1 MIVTS
6 RNERDAVPHIDSL
19 HALDWLNFSL
29 AALLTGSGPFV
40 AVKLADRGWMASDI
54 GLILTAGGLASL
66 FTQVPAGE
74 LIDMSR
80 SKRAL
85 LGLAT
90 GAVILGVLVFGL
102 RPDSPPIFGSA
113 VIPGMAGS
121 ILGPG
126 IAAVTLGLVGREA
139 LPGRL
144 GRNQRLA
151 SLGGLAATAITGIVG
166 YALSIEDIFL
176 VTAASALTQRD
187 SMRPRWHLLGWIR

>member
-102 RPDSPPIFGSA
+102 RPDSPPPSSA
-113 VIPGMAGS
+113 RLSSRAWPAAF
-121 ILGPG
+121 LGPG
-126 IAAVTLGLVGREA
+126 S
-139 LPGRL
+139 PP
-144 GRNQRLA
+144 
-151 SLGGLAATAITGIVG
+151 S
-166 YALSIEDIFL
+166 
-176 VTAASALTQRD
+176 
-187 SMRPRWHLLGWIR
+187 LLGWLGGKPCLVGSAAISASHPWVALRQPPSRALSVMPCPLKIFSL

>member
-1 MIVTS
+1 
-6 RNERDAVPHIDSL
+6 
-19 HALDWLNFSL
+19 LDWLNFSL

-102 RPDSPPIFGSA
+102 RPDFPPSSA
-113 VIPGMAGS
+113 RLSSRAWPLKQCNWRYVPTRLRRITL
-121 ILGPG
+121 ILERSGHQGPHCFRH
-126 IAAVTLGLVGREA
+126 IENQR
-139 LPGRL
+139 
-144 GRNQRLA
+144 GRNLHMHMYVMQELELLKQKSF
-151 SLGGLAATAITGIVG
+151 SLWCPSL
-166 YALSIEDIFL
+166 E
-176 VTAASALTQRD
+176 
-187 SMRPRWHLLGWIR
+187 

>member
-6 RNERDAVPHIDSL
+6 LNERDAVPYIDSL

-80 SKRAL
+80 SKRHH
-85 LGLAT
+85 
-90 GAVILGVLVFGL
+90 IE
-102 RPDSPPIFGSA
+102 
-113 VIPGMAGS
+113 
-121 ILGPG
+121 
-126 IAAVTLGLVGREA
+126 AAPQE
-139 LPGRL
+139 
-144 GRNQRLA
+144 RN
-151 SLGGLAATAITGIVG
+151 
-166 YALSIEDIFL
+166 
-176 VTAASALTQRD
+176 
-187 SMRPRWHLLGWIR
+187 

>member
-1 MIVTS
+1 
-6 RNERDAVPHIDSL
+6 
-19 HALDWLNFSL
+19 
-29 AALLTGSGPFV
+29 
-40 AVKLADRGWMASDI
+40 
-54 GLILTAGGLASL
+54 
-66 FTQVPAGE
+66 
-74 LIDMSR
+74 
-80 SKRAL
+80 
-85 LGLAT
+85 
-90 GAVILGVLVFGL
+90 
-102 RPDSPPIFGSA
+102 
-113 VIPGMAGS
+113 MAGS